1 MRNVKLF
8 MLVTLC
14 MCLLQACHRMQ
25 DSDANEDTTNYAADT
40 LKNKNIIVGK
50 DDIKFVTDVAA
61 AVNAEIKIGTL
72 AKKQGQDKRIKN
84 FGVMMVKDL
93 NKGKLRLMALAK
105 AKKIALSDSVTTADQ
120 KNIDALA
127 KKTGKGFDLAYINQ
141 TAENHKHAADL
152 FKTAAK
158 TVYDPDIKAFAI
170 RNGPT
175 VKRHLDAIEAIQG
188 SMK

>member
-1 MRNVKLF
+1 MAFCVS
-8 MLVTLC
+8 
-14 MCLLQACHRMQ
+14 LLPACHRMQ
-25 DSDANEDTTNYAADT
+25 DDDANEDTTNYAADT

-50 DDIKFVTDVAA
+50 DDIKFITDIAA

-72 AKKQGQDKRIKN
+72 AKTQGQDKRIKN

-105 AKKIALSDSVTTADQ
+105 AKKIVLSDSVTTAAQ
-120 KNIDALA
+120 KDIDALA
-127 KKTGKGFDLAYINQ
+127 KKTGKNFDIGYINQ

-152 FKTAAK
+152 FKIAGKTA
-158 TVYDPDIKAFAI
+158 YDPDIKAFAI

>member
-1 MRNVKLF
+1 MAFCV
-8 MLVTLC
+8 
-14 MCLLQACHRMQ
+14 CLLPACHRMQ
-25 DSDANEDTTNYAADT
+25 DGDASEDTTNYAADT

-61 AVNAEIKIGTL
+61 AVNAEIKIGIL
-72 AKKQGQDKRIKN
+72 AKTQGQDKRIKN

-105 AKKIALSDSVTTADQ
+105 AKKIALSDSVTTTDQ